1 MLEIVVSHYNN
12 IHFEKFLTFFNDDTK
27 IIIYDKSNSYENTG
41 LEIKKIKN
49 EGREGET
56 YLRHIIEN
64 YDNLS
69 EYTLFIQDDTNNH
82 IISNKSFYNETQKII
97 SDNIQFYQYKVS
109 WREGGGIHTRTINN
123 GNCVV
128 DTFFPSRSS
137 IKETCSKHNI
147 YLPTI
152 YITETCAFFIVHK
165 NVILKRPKEFYI
177 NLRLWLLEDD
187 RNGYVL
193 EHIWYLI
200 FC

>member
-12 IHFEKFLTFFNDDTK
+12 IHFEKLLTFFNDDTK

-82 IISNKSFYNETQKII
+82 IISNNLDIFGLDNPAKKLINI
-97 SDNIQFYQYKVS
+97 SLFSCNI
-109 WREGGGIHTRTINN
+109 
-123 GNCVV
+123 
-128 DTFFPSRSS
+128 
-137 IKETCSKHNI
+137 
-147 YLPTI
+147 
-152 YITETCAFFIVHK
+152 
-165 NVILKRPKEFYI
+165 
-177 NLRLWLLEDD
+177 
-187 RNGYVL
+187 
-193 EHIWYLI
+193 
-200 FC
+200 

>member
-64 YDNLS
+64 YDNLC

-82 IISNKSFYNETQKII
+82 IISNNLFYNETQKIM
-97 SDNIQFYQYKVS
+97 SDNIQYYQYKVS
-109 WREGGGIHTRTINN
+109 WREGGCIHTRTVNN
-123 GNCVV
+123 GNCDV
-128 DTFFPSRSS
+128 DSAFPSRSS

-152 YITETCAFFIVHK
+152 YRTETCAFFIVHK
-165 NVILKRPKEFYI
+165 NVILKRSKEFYI

-193 EHIWYLI
+193 EHIWCLI